1 MSSLLTA
8 DEPMS
13 NVQRIHLGPESSPLQ
28 QGRGA
33 HGRWR
38 VAYQRAEAV
47 PEGGSSV
54 PAALDI
60 VQDSERLVF
69 AMTEGPAAV
78 FLSGLL
84 ADYLWTR
91 ESADGEWPLNLR
103 EWLADTS
110 RWKDAPPGRTAFIC
124 GRLERAIAG
133 GRIYLAWL
141 GMSGVRLTDRADTG
155 VALDTVIGP
164 DEGWSRESGPEPVG
178 MALHAY
184 RGGLFG
190 LERLAVLSPGAS
202 VFSTDLPD
210 LSATDL
216 QQALED
222 WSAEAERDLALFDLR
237 LNPVLS
243 EPTGITLNFR
253 WIAPEL
259 CMLFWQPSP
268 NVTAYRIEES
278 PTPGFEEPTLVAEMT
293 DGRQVMYRFSPPV
306 SGTRYYRV
314 VPLNQGVPGVPS
326 EAICPT
332 PVVLTEPILEPIE
345 WSADGG
351 YYLHW
356 TPIPQATGYEVQTSD
371 DPEFDVHHSEIF
383 YRGELP
389 ETYLAPDTPPNA
401 YYRVRAIN
409 VLYAPHLPSPWS
421 QPARSP
427 ARLETPTFTR
437 VTQERLEWEAV
448 PGARQYAMHVTAV
461 GEDESQGEDVFTV
474 EPVCPVADQPA
485 TYRVRAFRHPGDEST
500 ASEWSDSVTVSP
512 ALPGRMRGRPDLRL
526 TAPVVAG
533 AAIVA
538 LLVGVGLGLIG
549 LEAYQN
555 ASATS
560 TRTPIPQSYIDATNA
575 AATLN
580 VRNATAVD
588 QLGTAAQATQS
599 FFLDQ
604 TATAAAWTATPT
616 ATASFTPSVTP
627 NLTETMEAAFSTGLT
642 ATAAQWTA
650 TPSPTATVTPS
661 ITPNLTGT
669 VHAMVQVGMTATAD
683 RWTMTPSPT
692 ASLAPSVTP
701 NLTTTIDAAFRAGL
715 TATAA
720 QWTPAPTATVTFTP
734 SATPNLTKTI
744 DTAFRAGLTG
754 TAAIWTPTPT
764 LTATFTPSVTPNLS
778 GTIDAALQAGFTATA
793 ALWTPTPPPSV
804 TPDWTA
810 TVDALIAAHLSAG
823 CFVINPP
830 GAVLPVHSGPYSGDQ
845 VILDAVPRLAE
856 VVGREALPAASGGA
870 SVIWLEVRATTENG
884 GTITG
889 WMQVPEDVP
898 EDQLYGGPDCPA
910 SGGG

>member
-1 MSSLLTA
+1 
-8 DEPMS
+8 MS
-13 NVQRIHLGPESSPLQ
+13 NVQRIHLGPETSPLQ
-28 QGRGA
+28 QGRSA

-38 VAYQRAEAV
+38 VAYQRAGAI
-47 PEGGSSV
+47 PEGGSPV

-133 GRIYLAWL
+133 GRMYLAWL
-141 GMSGVRLTDRADTG
+141 GMSGVRLLDRADMG
-155 VALDTVIGP
+155 IALDTVIGP
-164 DEGWSRESGPEPVG
+164 GEGWSRENGPEPVG

-202 VFSTDLPD
+202 VFSADLPD

-222 WSAEAERDLALFDLR
+222 WSAEAEHDLVLFDLR

-253 WIAPEL
+253 WVSPEL

-278 PTPGFEEPTLVAEMT
+278 PTPGFEEPTLVAELT

-314 VPLNQGVPGVPS
+314 IPLNQGIPGTPS

-356 TPIPQATGYEVQTSD
+356 TPIPQATGYEVQSSD
-371 DPEFDVHHSEIF
+371 DPEFDVHHSEII
-383 YRGELP
+383 YRGDLS

-409 VLYAPHLPSPWS
+409 VLYSPHLPSPWS
-421 QPARSP
+421 QPVRSP

-437 VTQERLEWEAV
+437 VTQQRLEWEAV
-448 PGARQYAMHVTAV
+448 PGARQYAVHVTAV

-485 TYRVRAFRHPGDEST
+485 TYRVRAFRYPGDEPT
-500 ASEWSDSVTVSP
+500 ASEWSDPVTVSP
-512 ALPGRMRGRPDLRL
+512 ASPGGARMRPDLRL
-526 TAPVVAG
+526 TAPVLAG
-533 AAIVA
+533 AAMVA

-555 ASATS
+555 ANATS
-560 TRTPIPQSYIDATNA
+560 TRTPIPQTYIDATNA

-588 QLGTAAQATQS
+588 QLKTAAQATQS
-599 FFLDQ
+599 FFLGQ
-604 TATAAAWTATPT
+604 TATAAAWTLTPT
-616 ATASFTPSVTP
+616 ATATFTPSATP
-627 NLTETMEAAFSTGLT
+627 NLTETVEVAFSSGLT

-650 TPSPTATVTPS
+650 TFTPS

-669 VHAMVQVGMTATAD
+669 IRAMVQAGMTATAAM
-683 RWTMTPSPT
+683 WTLTPSPT
-692 ASLAPSVTP
+692 TSPAPSSTP
-701 NLTTTIDAAFRAGL
+701 NLTKTIDMAFRAGL

-720 QWTPAPTATVTFTP
+720 QWTPTPIATVTFTP
-734 SATPNLTKTI
+734 SVTPNLTKTI
-744 DTAFRAGLTG
+744 DTVFRAGLTA
-754 TAAIWTPTPT
+754 TAARWTPTPSP
-764 LTATFTPSVTPNLS
+764 TATFTPSVTPDLT
-778 GTIDAALQAGFTATA
+778 GTIDAALRAGLTATA
-793 ALWTPTPPPSV
+793 AQWTPTPPPSA

-823 CFVINPP
+823 CFVIDLP
-830 GAVLPVHSGPYSGDQ
+830 GAVLPVHSGPYPGDR

-856 VVGREALPAASGGA
+856 VIGREVLSAASGGA
-870 SVIWLEVRATTENG
+870 SAIWLEVRATDENDRP
-884 GTITG
+884 ITG
-889 WMQVPEDVP
+889 WVQVPDDVP

-910 SGGG
+910 MGNP